1 MHKIFVAIIVLV
13 LGGFAFWSLQGE
25 LGKPEATAAEMA
37 TQQAMLSVVSAQKVY
52 KQRTGNYA
60 EHLYQLGPTDAR
72 LLPPVLAAHGTVAG
86 YQLHLRGY
94 GDSYQLSA
102 EPPEGTDQRT
112 FFADQSGVVRHNRG
126 AAATA
131 SSPPVSQ

>member
-1 MHKIFVAIIVLV
+1 MQKIFAVIVVLV
-13 LGGFAFWSLQGE
+13 LGGFAVWSFWGE
-25 LGKPEATAAEMA
+25 FDKPEATAAEMA
-37 TQQAMLSVVSAQKVY
+37 AQQAMLSVVSAQKVY
-52 KQRTGNYA
+52 KQRNGQFA

-102 EPPEGTDQRT
+102 EPPDGTDQRT
-112 FFADQSGVVRHNRG
+112 FFADESGVVRHNRG

-131 SSPPVSQ
+131 SSQPISE